1 MRILFIEDEWELNE
15 VASEQLR
22 VMGHQVHSM
31 LGIEQSRRYMEE
43 HPDSIDLIIADHRLP
58 DGQGVKFVIEARKA
72 NSRLKVVVVS
82 GCLTADDIALLE
94 QEQIHYFT
102 KPLLYSTVLRA
113 MTRPP
118 NTVMEAP
125 LLGNAPP
132 PPPEPETTQRRNWLR
147 WPFRKQ
153 LVESTQDQPTQIL
166 E

>member
-31 LGIEQSRRYMEE
+31 LGVAQSQRYMEE
-43 HPDSIDLIIADHRLP
+43 HPDSIDVIIADHRLP

-72 NSRLKVVVVS
+72 NPRLKVAVVS

-94 QEQIHYFT
+94 QEGIHYFT

-113 MTRPP
+113 LTRPP
-118 NTVMEAP
+118 NTVVDTLA
-125 LLGNAPP
+125 LGNERPP
-132 PPPEPETTQRRNWLR
+132 TRPPEPDRKRSWLR

-153 LVESTQDQPTQIL
+153 LMESTRD
-166 E
+166 

>member
-31 LGIEQSRRYMEE
+31 LGVVQSRRYMED
-43 HPDSIDLIIADHRLP
+43 HPDSIDVIIADHRLP

-72 NSRLKVVVVS
+72 NPRLKVAVVS

-94 QEQIHYFT
+94 QEEIHYFT

-113 MTRPP
+113 LTRPP
-118 NTVMEAP
+118 NTPMEAI
-125 LLGNAPP
+125 LGNEAPP
-132 PPPEPETTQRRNWLR
+132 PPPPPESDRKRSWLR

-153 LVESTQDQPTQIL
+153 LMESTRD
-166 E
+166 